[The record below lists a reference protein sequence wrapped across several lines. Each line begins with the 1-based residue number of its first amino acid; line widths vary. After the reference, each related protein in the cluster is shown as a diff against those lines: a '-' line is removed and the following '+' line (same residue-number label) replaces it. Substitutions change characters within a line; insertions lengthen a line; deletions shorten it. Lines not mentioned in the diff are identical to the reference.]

1 MQIMLAILTGLIAVN
16 WGFAALHHPQQSA
29 APLKADGDVY
39 GASGV
44 NPARDLAAFLRG
56 YQLASTACNRAAGAL
71 ESRTGTLDSALDACG
86 ESLRAVS
93 DLPDLYPEAA
103 ALRSCIDMEGARFSG
118 LNMFAAM
125 REHRGNP
132 MVGQE
137 AERRY
142 RDQFHRADLQCQS
155 DLAVTYRNAGIGR

>member
-1 MQIMLAILTGLIAVN
+1 MQIMLAILAGLIAAN
-16 WGFAALHHPQQSA
+16 WGFAALHHQQQSA
-29 APLKADGDVY
+29 APLKTDGDVY

-44 NPARDLAAFLRG
+44 NQARDLATVLRD
-56 YQLASTACNRAAGAL
+56 YRLASAACNRAAGAL
-71 ESRTGTLDSALDACG
+71 ESRTGTLDSAIDACG

-103 ALRSCIDMEGARFSG
+103 ALRSCIDMEGARYSG

-132 MVGQE
+132 MVDQD
-137 AERRY
+137 AEWRY
-142 RDQFHRADLQCQS
+142 RAQFHRADLQCQS
-155 DLAVTYRNAGIGR
+155 DLATTYRNAGIGR